1 MTSKP
6 PSSEELSSPILPFRQ
21 VDQEHLAFVHD
32 PPDAQVLLGRGQY
45 PVEQGIGEEC
55 ADLVLDRRRAVRPV
69 AERELVE
76 FLQQERADGLVAERL
91 RDAPSELLVGEDA
104 QHVVERR
111 VRLLQERHEHVAQ
124 DVLHAHA
131 PRVRPH
137 LLEDIHHAGS
147 GERDPILPDM
157 AQRIVA
163 VRLAR
168 IGGVQ
173 IDDVIPPRCEEC
185 VPQCARQDRR
195 ADRSAQ
201 SRCRAPGL
209 GAPCFQERR
218 FARAGL
224 ADDVDVQKAVFVL
237 DAEDA
242 LVVAKINAGKARDMT
257 CIHIRAHRPSVRC
270 THEARSYAE
279 KRHPHLD
286 QSACLVSRVVI
297 GLLVRLR
304 C

>member
-1 MTSKP
+1 MRRSFSGAVK
-6 PSSEELSSPILPFRQ
+6 
-21 VDQEHLAFVHD
+21 
-32 PPDAQVLLGRGQY
+32 Y
-45 PVEQGIGEEC
+45 PVQQGIGEEC
-55 ADLVLDRRRAVRPV
+55 PDLVLDRRGAVRAV

-76 FLQQERADGLVAERL
+76 LVQEEGADGFVAERL
-91 RDAPSELLVGEDA
+91 PDAPSELLVGEDA
-104 QHVVERR
+104 QHFVERR

-173 IDDVIPPRCEEC
+173 IDDVMPPRRRNACRN
-185 VPQCARQDRR
+185 ARDKIAVRVDQGEAVAAFQVLERHV
-195 ADRSAQ
+195 
-201 SRCRAPGL
+201 L
-209 GAPCFQERR
+209 QERR

-224 ADDVDVQKAVFVL
+224 ADDVEVQETVFVL
-237 DAEDA
+237 DSEDA
-242 LVVAKINAGKARDMT
+242 LVVAKIDACKACDM
-257 CIHIRAHRPSVRC
+257 IAPIQARIFLP
-270 THEARSYAE
+270 ARSCGRGRE
-279 KRHPHLD
+279 FCHKGGTCR
-286 QSACLVSRVVI
+286 
-297 GLLVRLR
+297 
-304 C
+304 